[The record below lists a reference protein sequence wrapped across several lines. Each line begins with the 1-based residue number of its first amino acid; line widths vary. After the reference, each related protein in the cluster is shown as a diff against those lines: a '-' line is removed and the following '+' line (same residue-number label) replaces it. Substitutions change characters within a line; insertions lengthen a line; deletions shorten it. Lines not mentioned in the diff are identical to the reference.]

1 MLTMTVLTGFILNL
15 LALILALF
23 LDLIFGEPP
32 ERLHPT
38 VWMGRVVTSLKPL
51 FKSTSMW
58 KARLGGIVLWII
70 CVALFAVPAFTL
82 MTFASKYLGAA
93 GYVVASAIILKTS
106 FALKSWDSHAIP
118 VAKALESKMIE
129 EARKL
134 GQKTVRRDLSSADEQ
149 HVVSASVE
157 TIAEGIVDG
166 YASPIFYFALLSAP
180 GAIAYRM
187 INTLD
192 SMVGYKDQEYSNLGW
207 FSAKMDTVANYIPA
221 RITGYVMLLASGL
234 AGENWRR
241 AKSIFVRDRGTLES
255 LNAGWPMSAMAGALG
270 VRLEKAGNYGLG
282 EADET
287 LTASHIYRAMNIMR
301 TTCAVFTVIVALPLT
316 YGIQLLQRL
325 MVTI

>member
-1 MLTMTVLTGFILNL
+1 MTVTVLTGFILNL
-15 LALILALF
+15 LALILGLF
-23 LDLIFGEPP
+23 LDLVFGEPP

-38 VWMGRVVTSLKPL
+38 VWMGRVIASLKPFFNSQDKWKGRFRSIL
-51 FKSTSMW
+51 F
-58 KARLGGIVLWII
+58 WII
-70 CVALFAVPAFTL
+70 CVALFTVPAFVL
-82 MTFASKYLGAA
+82 VTFAAKYLGAA
-93 GYVVASAIILKTS
+93 GYVIVSAIILKTS

-118 VAKALESKMIE
+118 VAEALKSGKID

-166 YASPIFYFALLSAP
+166 YASPIFYFALLAAP

-192 SMVGYKDQEYSNLGW
+192 SMVGYKDEEHRNLGW
-207 FSAKMDTVANYIPA
+207 FSAKMDTLANYVPA
-221 RITGYVMLLASGL
+221 RITGYVMLLASSL

-241 AKSIFVRDRGTLES
+241 AKNIFVRYRGTIES
-255 LNAGWPMSAMAGALG
+255 PNAGWPMSVMAGALG
-270 VRLEKAGNYGLG
+270 VRLEKTGNYRLG
-282 EADET
+282 EANEL
-287 LTASHIYRAMNIMR
+287 LTACHIYRAMNIMK
-301 TTCAVFTVIVALPLT
+301 TTCALFTIIVALPLT

-325 MVTI
+325 MVII